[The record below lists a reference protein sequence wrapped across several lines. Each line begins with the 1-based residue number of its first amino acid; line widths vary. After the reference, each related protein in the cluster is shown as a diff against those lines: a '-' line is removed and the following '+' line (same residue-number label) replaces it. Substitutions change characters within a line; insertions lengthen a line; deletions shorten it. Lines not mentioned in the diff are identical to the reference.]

1 MALYTFKS
9 TACKASLACLAL
21 TVTLGLTACDEKDI
35 MNPVPQTSLQD
46 AYLFDT
52 PARVLGQVNG
62 MYAGLKSGNFFGGR
76 FPMLSDIRGE
86 EFINR
91 LQNVFTGYDA
101 WNHTINSGSNDA
113 LTTWSSAYATINLTN
128 LLIDGLAAH
137 PNVVDAATTAQYVG
151 EAKFVRALCYFSLIT
166 FYSQPYVKDQGASPG
181 VPLRMKGESSTTN
194 NNLARSTVAQ
204 VYAQIIK
211 DLDEAEAALP
221 LKYSSDLLNTSRAH
235 RNSAIALKTRV
246 YLNMGQF
253 DKVVTEAQKIVSEA
267 APYKASDGVAHQLQA
282 DINTLFTTNYTSTES
297 VFSMPMTELDNISG
311 QSSLGY
317 EYNFNQEYNL
327 NPSGILG
334 NALWGKDDARRT
346 MLRTSGT
353 AVYLMKYR
361 KVNPYLDYVPVIRYS
376 EVLLNYAEALAR
388 QSAPDLKTAT
398 ALLTAVHQRSD
409 AKYTFPASAT
419 ATAKDL
425 TSTIWAERRIEL
437 LGEGFRSNDLLRN
450 LLPIPSK
457 GTAPSITP
465 SQPEYIFPIP
475 NAEISS
481 NKDL

>member
-1 MALYTFKS
+1 MNIQSS
-9 TACKASLACLAL
+9 TRKAVKVGVACLGL
-21 TVTLGLTACDEKDI
+21 TLGLGLTACDEKDI

-46 AYLFDT
+46 TFLFDT

-62 MYAGLKSGNFFGGR
+62 MYAGLKVGNFFGGR

-113 LTTWSSAYATINLTN
+113 LTTWSSAYATINLAN

-151 EAKFVRALCYFSLIT
+151 EAKFVRALCYFSLIS
-166 FYSQPYVKDQGASPG
+166 FYGQPYVKDQGASAG
-181 VPLRMKGESSTTN
+181 VPLRMKGESAPAN

-221 LKYSSDLLNTSRAH
+221 LKQASDLLNTTRAH
-235 RNSAIALKTRV
+235 RNTVIALKTRV

-253 DKVVTEAQKIVSEA
+253 DKVVTEAKKIVSDA
-267 APYKASDGVAHQLQA
+267 APYKAATGVAHQLQA
-282 DINTLFTTNYTSTES
+282 DINTVFTTNYTSTES
-297 VFSMPMTELDNISG
+297 ILSMPMTELDNISG

-317 EYNFNQEYNL
+317 EYNLNQEYNL
-327 NPSGILG
+327 NANGILG
-334 NALWGKDDARRT
+334 NAQWRKDDARRT

-361 KVNPYLDYVPVIRYS
+361 KANPYLDYVPVIRYS

-388 QSAPDLKTAT
+388 QSTPDLAKAA

-409 AKYTFPASAT
+409 ANYAFPAATTGSAT
-419 ATAKDL
+419 AL
-425 TSTIWAERRIEL
+425 TNAIWVERRIEL

-450 LLPIPSK
+450 LLTIPSK
-457 GTAPSITP
+457 GTAPAITA

-475 NAEISS
+475 NAEIST
-481 NKDL
+481 NKEL